1 MGMYPTVGLF
11 IPGGYLDTCNSVSVT
26 GQSDQYGTVY
36 PSGTNAGKAIFM
48 GDAEAANL
56 TKSTTVILRG
66 GAYQW
71 VNVDSSATT
80 AYVAQGLAAF
90 IKLDSSATTGV
101 TAGVNYAKP
110 AVTSEDQV
118 APATAKSLF
127 AGVFLNSI
135 TPGNWGFIFTGAG
148 IANVNYKTG
157 LTNGSPNIGD
167 NIVDG
172 AGTGLFDDAGA
183 DTVATTGLTVGK
195 AITDPVSAGAG
206 LVYIPA
212 IQYRIPN

>member
-1 MGMYPTVGLF
+1 MYPTVGLF

-80 AYVAQGLAAF
+80 ASRRG
-90 IKLDSSATTGV
+90 
-101 TAGVNYAKP
+101 
-110 AVTSEDQV
+110 
-118 APATAKSLF
+118 
-127 AGVFLNSI
+127 
-135 TPGNWGFIFTGAG
+135 
-148 IANVNYKTG
+148 
-157 LTNGSPNIGD
+157 
-167 NIVDG
+167 
-172 AGTGLFDDAGA
+172 
-183 DTVATTGLTVGK
+183 
-195 AITDPVSAGAG
+195 
-206 LVYIPA
+206 
-212 IQYRIPN
+212 